1 MCNYFPACASSF
13 SARCAVHDKQ
23 RQLREQMSS
32 TAPQQ
37 HAAAPSAVDKSGY
50 QGFGSF
56 HSEDV
61 EVLVRQDSAT
71 YQPPPLPFPDPLV
84 TAAGHAAA
92 ATAGPAD
99 TSSKAATNNVP
110 ASSSSSSGSET
121 SACFGDAAKLQF
133 LIDFSSWT
141 FINHGAFGGVA
152 ELVYCCAELWR
163 RHCELQPLR
172 FIDRCA
178 AAGNW

>member
-1 MCNYFPACASSF
+1 
-13 SARCAVHDKQ
+13 
-23 RQLREQMSS
+23 MSS
-32 TAPQQ
+32 PATQQ
-37 HAAAPSAVDKSGY
+37 HAAASAVDKTGY

-71 YQPPPLPFPDPLV
+71 YQPPALPFPDPLG
-84 TAAGHAAA
+84 TP
-92 ATAGPAD
+92 AGPIVTVAGYAD
-99 TSSKAATNNVP
+99 ASCAAVTNDVP
-110 ASSSSSSGSET
+110 ASCSNSSGS
-121 SACFGDAAKLQF
+121 FGDAAKQQF

-152 ELVYCCAELWR
+152 EPAYRCAELWR

-172 FIDRCA
+172 FIDR
-178 AAGNW
+178 